1 MFFFGSYIVIYIFF
15 KLILNIDFYCNFLG
29 IFGVCEMVEGCL
41 WCNCIFVGNVLEVVV
56 FVKLCMFV
64 FGVVDNL
71 VWYFFLG

>member
-1 MFFFGSYIVIYIFF
+1 M
-15 KLILNIDFYCNFLG
+15 G